1 MHILVFPLMC
11 TTARPLKIDKYKD
24 LHSNVLKKEDF
35 LPTYNFSPNLLCVYS
50 LVGRPCGPEEWTCK
64 SHNGEC
70 IPLSW
75 VCDDHEDCDDKSD
88 EKDCSKYKH
97 F

>member
-1 MHILVFPLMC
+1 M
-11 TTARPLKIDKYKD
+11 
-24 LHSNVLKKEDF
+24 
-35 LPTYNFSPNLLCVYS
+35 
-50 LVGRPCGPEEWTCK
+50 GRPCGSEEWTCK

-88 EKDCSKYKH
+88 EKDCSKFSINKKKYLQLSVYIDANNNKSICYGAIGSILLPT
-97 F
+97 FVLLYR

>member
-1 MHILVFPLMC
+1 M
-11 TTARPLKIDKYKD
+11 
-24 LHSNVLKKEDF
+24 
-35 LPTYNFSPNLLCVYS
+35 
-50 LVGRPCGPEEWTCK
+50 GRPCGSEEWTCK

-88 EKDCSKYKH
+88 EKDCSKYKADLTEANIPGDVINS
-97 F
+97 

>member
-1 MHILVFPLMC
+1 M
-11 TTARPLKIDKYKD
+11 
-24 LHSNVLKKEDF
+24 
-35 LPTYNFSPNLLCVYS
+35 
-50 LVGRPCGPEEWTCK
+50 GRPCGSEEWTCK

-88 EKDCSKYKH
+88 EKDCSKFIVIYGIVRT
-97 F
+97 FN

>member
-1 MHILVFPLMC
+1 MLVILIRV
-11 TTARPLKIDKYKD
+11 
-24 LHSNVLKKEDF
+24 
-35 LPTYNFSPNLLCVYS
+35 VYS
-50 LVGRPCGPEEWTCK
+50 LVGRPCGSEEWTCK

-88 EKDCSKYKH
+88 EKDCSKYRVIPKPNS
-97 F
+97 

>member
-1 MHILVFPLMC
+1 M
-11 TTARPLKIDKYKD
+11 
-24 LHSNVLKKEDF
+24 
-35 LPTYNFSPNLLCVYS
+35 
-50 LVGRPCGPEEWTCK
+50 GRPCGSEEWTCK

-88 EKDCSKYKH
+88 EKDCSKYHTQTKLLIYELH
-97 F
+97 IM